1 MYRRSVVRAL
11 LGTGLLG
18 ALAGCNG
25 LIDDARS
32 SSASPTPDAAS
43 ASSTPREKAAST
55 TPDATAREP
64 YRAAGAPLLDR
75 PRAIHLRNLGSTSRF
90 ATLVLTAPDE
100 RREVH
105 AASTEIPPGETVS
118 FPALL
123 ETAGVYDV
131 LVETADGTREQY
143 DWTVVEPLDDLWV
156 DFLPGVAFRRPVL
169 CFADSPFVVA
179 DADRT
184 VGYEVPT
191 ALGVGDALGSTP
203 ALAIDT
209 HETAEKRATLK
220 IWTGGQLRFASR
232 FDFPPDVR
240 ALVPVLPATN
250 RYDVLLRTDDGQAI
264 YDWQPSVRN
273 TLHASLTGEPSF
285 RCGYAF
291 HDVRVRNE
299 TTRAQSLTVR
309 VLTGERTLFEQ
320 SFAVDAGEVSTAP
333 AAVDPAGPL
342 NFEILTDD
350 GTERFN
356 WVRCAPT
363 GPIIVAVSENGVYV
377 SVQPIGS

>member
-1 MYRRSVVRAL
+1 MS
-11 LGTGLLG
+11 
-18 ALAGCNG
+18 
-25 LIDDARS
+25 DPPS
-32 SSASPTPDAAS
+32 SPTP
-43 ASSTPREKAAST
+43 SSPPAST
-55 TPDATAREP
+55 TSDATPGEP

-75 PRAIHLRNLGSTSRF
+75 PRAVHLRNLGSTQRF
-90 ATLVLTAPDE
+90 ATVVLTAPDE
-100 RREVH
+100 RREIH
-105 AASTEIPPGETVS
+105 AASTAIPPGETVS

-123 ETAGVYDV
+123 ETTGVYGV
-131 LVETADGTREQY
+131 LVETADGTRARY
-143 DWTVVEPLDDLWV
+143 DWTVAERLDDLWV
-156 DFLPGVAFRRPVL
+156 DFLPDVAFRRPVL
-169 CFADSPFVVA
+169 CFTDSPFVVA

-191 ALGVGDALGSTP
+191 DFGVADALGSTP

-209 HETAEKRATLK
+209 HETAETRATLK
-220 IWTGGQLRFASR
+220 IWTQGNLRFASS

-250 RYDVLLRTDDGQAI
+250 RYDVLLRTAAGQAI

-285 RCGYAF
+285 RCGDAF

-299 TTRAQSLTVR
+299 TTRAQSVTVR
-309 VLTGERTLFEQ
+309 ALTGERTLFEQ
-320 SFAVDAGEVSTAP
+320 SFAVDAGGVSTEP
-333 AAVDPAGPL
+333 AAVDPVGPL
-342 NFEILTDD
+342 KFEILTDD

-363 GPIIVAVSENGVYV
+363 GPIIVAVGEDGVYV
-377 SVQPIGS
+377 SVQPIGE